1 MSSNN
6 DFVNVSGVSVDGL
19 VGVTLDNVLLHNS
32 IDSATSED
40 GLYAEDAETDL
51 CLH

>member
-19 VGVTLDNVLLHNS
+19 VGVNLDNVLLHNS
-32 IDSATSED
+32 IDSGVD
-40 GLYAEDAETDL
+40 GLYAEDDETDL